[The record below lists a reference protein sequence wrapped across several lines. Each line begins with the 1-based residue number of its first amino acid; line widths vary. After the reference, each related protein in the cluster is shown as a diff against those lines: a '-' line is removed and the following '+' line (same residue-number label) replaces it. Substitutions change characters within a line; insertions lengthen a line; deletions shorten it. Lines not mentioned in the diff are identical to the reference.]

1 LHTACV
7 CGRLACIPCALSTLL
22 LLLGAVECHGY
33 YIKTCKDGP
42 LVVVGSYTV
51 CSCCPGTE
59 HITGIAPDFMAL
71 GQGMESDLSLEK
83 SWQVMAFTVQDFHD
97 LVALLTQHPEWRAEL
112 RRLVLTEE
120 LLALPQ
126 IVRDLAEAQQ
136 RTEQQVAQLVEAQQR
151 TEQQI
156 AQLVQQVT
164 QLAEAQRRTER
175 QIVRLQDGVGELK
188 GIVLEQRYRN
198 RAFAYFSRL
207 VRRMHTVTDDE
218 LIALLEEAVA
228 RGVLSEDGMDEIGR
242 ADVVVRGQR
251 RESQSPDEVYLVVE
265 VSWGVGPGDVERAV
279 RRAALLSQ
287 TGLHTIP
294 VVAGERITDEAAEL
308 ARAMRVWQVL
318 DGRVTAPNG
327 HALPHNASS

>member
-1 LHTACV
+1 
-7 CGRLACIPCALSTLL
+7 
-22 LLLGAVECHGY
+22 
-33 YIKTCKDGP
+33 
-42 LVVVGSYTV
+42 
-51 CSCCPGTE
+51 
-59 HITGIAPDFMAL
+59 
-71 GQGMESDLSLEK
+71 
-83 SWQVMAFTVQDFHD
+83 MAFTVQDFHD
-97 LVALLTQHPEWRAEL
+97 LITLVTQHPEWRAEL

-126 IVRDLAEAQQ
+126 IVHDLA
-136 RTEQQVAQLVEAQQR
+136 EAQQR

-164 QLAEAQRRTER
+164 QLTEAQRRTER
-175 QIVRLQDGVGELK
+175 QIVRLQDDVGELK

-198 RAFAYFSRL
+198 HAFAYFSRL

-218 LIALLEEAVA
+218 LVALLEEAVA

-251 RESQSPDEVYLVVE
+251 RDGSGEVYLVVE
-265 VSWGVGPGDVERAV
+265 VSWGVGPGDIERAV
-279 RRAALLSQ
+279 RRAALLGQ
-287 TGLHTIP
+287 TGLQTMP

-308 ARAMRVWQVL
+308 ARAMRAWQVL

-327 HALPHNASS
+327 DALLQSTSS

>member
-1 LHTACV
+1 
-7 CGRLACIPCALSTLL
+7 
-22 LLLGAVECHGY
+22 
-33 YIKTCKDGP
+33 
-42 LVVVGSYTV
+42 
-51 CSCCPGTE
+51 
-59 HITGIAPDFMAL
+59 
-71 GQGMESDLSLEK
+71 
-83 SWQVMAFTVQDFHD
+83 MAFTVQDFHD
-97 LVALLTQHPEWRAEL
+97 LVALVTQHPEWREEL

-126 IVRDLAEAQQ
+126 IVHDLA
-136 RTEQQVAQLVEAQQR
+136 EAQQR

-164 QLAEAQRRTER
+164 LLTEAQRRTER
-175 QIVRLQDGVGELK
+175 QIVRLQDDVGELK

-198 RAFAYFSRL
+198 HTFAYFSRL

-218 LIALLEEAVA
+218 LVALLEEAVT

-251 RESQSPDEVYLVVE
+251 RDGSGEVYLVVE

-287 TGLHTIP
+287 TGLQTMP

-308 ARAMRVWQVL
+308 ARAMRAWQVL

-327 HALPHNASS
+327 DALLQSSSS

>member
-1 LHTACV
+1 
-7 CGRLACIPCALSTLL
+7 
-22 LLLGAVECHGY
+22 
-33 YIKTCKDGP
+33 
-42 LVVVGSYTV
+42 
-51 CSCCPGTE
+51 
-59 HITGIAPDFMAL
+59 
-71 GQGMESDLSLEK
+71 
-83 SWQVMAFTVQDFHD
+83 MAFTVQEFHD

-136 RTEQQVAQLVEAQQR
+136 RTEQQVAQLAAAQQR

-156 AQLVQQVT
+156 AQLIQQVT
-164 QLAEAQRRTER
+164 QLTEAQRRTER
-175 QIVRLQDGVGELK
+175 QIVRLQDDVGEIK
-188 GIVLEQRYRN
+188 GIVLEERYRN

-207 VRRMHTVTDDE
+207 VRRTHALMEDE
-218 LIALLEEAVA
+218 LVALLEEAVA
-228 RGVLSEDGMDEIGR
+228 RGALSEEGMDEIAR

-251 RESQSPDEVYLVVE
+251 RESPGEVYLVVE

-287 TGLHTIP
+287 TGLQTMP

-318 DGRVTAPNG
+318 DGRVTVPNG
-327 HALPHNASS
+327 HA

>member
-1 LHTACV
+1 
-7 CGRLACIPCALSTLL
+7 
-22 LLLGAVECHGY
+22 
-33 YIKTCKDGP
+33 
-42 LVVVGSYTV
+42 
-51 CSCCPGTE
+51 
-59 HITGIAPDFMAL
+59 
-71 GQGMESDLSLEK
+71 
-83 SWQVMAFTVQDFHD
+83 MAFTVQDFHD
-97 LVALLTQHPEWRAEL
+97 LITLVTQHPEWRAEL

-126 IVRDLAEAQQ
+126 IVHDLA
-136 RTEQQVAQLVEAQQR
+136 EAQQR

-164 QLAEAQRRTER
+164 QLTEAQRRTER
-175 QIVRLQDGVGELK
+175 QIVRLQDDVGELK

-198 RAFAYFSRL
+198 HAFAYFSRL

-218 LIALLEEAVA
+218 LVALLEEAVA

-251 RESQSPDEVYLVVE
+251 RDGSGEVYLVVE

-287 TGLHTIP
+287 TGLQTMP

-308 ARAMRVWQVL
+308 ARAMRAWQVL
-318 DGRVTAPNG
+318 DGRVTAPNDD
-327 HALPHNASS
+327 AFLQSTSS